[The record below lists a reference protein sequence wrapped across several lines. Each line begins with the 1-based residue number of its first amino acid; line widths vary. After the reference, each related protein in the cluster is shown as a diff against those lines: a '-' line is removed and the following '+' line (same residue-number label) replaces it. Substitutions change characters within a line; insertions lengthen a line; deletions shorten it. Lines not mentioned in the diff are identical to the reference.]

1 MKEFKTLTQ
10 ERYTTKEYDATKKI
24 PQELIDE
31 LKQILRMSPS
41 SINSQPWHFTFVSK
55 PEIKEELAKVSL
67 FNEPKVRNAS
77 HVVVFSVIDKV
88 ELLEKHIKENLP
100 ERVLDY
106 YDNMLKPH
114 GNEAVKA
121 WMEHQVYLS
130 LGFFLSACALAGV
143 DSTPMEGINT
153 AEYDHILAQKDY
165 RALFA
170 VAIGYRDE
178 NDSNRPAVTPKS
190 RLDIDKVVS
199 SV

>member
-1 MKEFKTLTQ
+1 
-10 ERYTTKEYDATKKI
+10 
-24 PQELIDE
+24 
-31 LKQILRMSPS
+31 
-41 SINSQPWHFTFVSK
+41 
-55 PEIKEELAKVSL
+55 
-67 FNEPKVRNAS
+67 
-77 HVVVFSVIDKV
+77 
-88 ELLEKHIKENLP
+88 
-100 ERVLDY
+100 
-106 YDNMLKPH
+106 
-114 GNEAVKA
+114 
-121 WMEHQVYLS
+121 
-130 LGFFLSACALAGV
+130 SACALAGV